1 MNYEQAAQLFE
12 IEIEKQHE
20 AQQAKA
26 RHPVTTTI
34 ITHII
39 EKDTEALLKISNN
52 ILSGSYT
59 QHDLEAI
66 HQDKSY
72 IRSTAKDTC
81 CQHICYRLLRHTH
94 NQLSQTLQTPGYR

>member
-1 MNYEQAAQLFE
+1 MNYEKAAQLFA
-12 IEIEKQHE
+12 IEIEKQRE

-52 ILSGSYT
+52 ILRGFYT
-59 QHDLEAI
+59 QQDLEAI
-66 HQDKSY
+66 HQDKNP
-72 IRSTAKDTC
+72 IRNTAKDTC
-81 CQHICYRLLRHTH
+81 CQSICYRLLRHTH

>member
-12 IEIEKQHE
+12 IEIEKQYE

-34 ITHII
+34 ISHII
-39 EKDTEALLKISNN
+39 EKDTEALARISNN
-52 ILSGSYT
+52 ILRGSYT

-66 HQDKSY
+66 H
-72 IRSTAKDTC
+72 KDTC
-81 CQHICYRLLRHTH
+81 CQSICYRLLRHTH
-94 NQLSQTLQTPGYR
+94 NQLSQTLQTPSYR